1 MLKKAKLKIFKV
13 DIWAVYL
20 CHKEKQDERANNFFF
35 SLITK
40 KENFP
45 VIQKQK
51 DFTLRKLISEAV
63 C

>member
-1 MLKKAKLKIFKV
+1 MLKKAKLKFFKV
-13 DIWAVYL
+13 GICAVYL

-40 KENFP
+40 KEYFL

-51 DFTLRKLISEAV
+51 KTSL
-63 C
+63 